1 MERLGFS
8 DSLGM
13 KLSLNGQI
21 RDLENGAT
29 LSGLLASLQL
39 AEKLVLVE
47 LNGHAVQRADFPA
60 IQLGEGDS
68 LEIVR
73 MVGGG

>member
-13 KLSLNGQI
+13 KLSLNGQV
-21 RDLENGAT
+21 RDLENSAT
-29 LSGLLASLQL
+29 ISGLLASLQL
-39 AEKLVLVE
+39 TEKLVLVE

>member
-1 MERLGFS
+1 MRLT
-8 DSLGM
+8 
-13 KLSLNGQI
+13 LNGQA
-21 RDLENGAT
+21 RDTETGT
-29 LSGLLASLQL
+29 TISDLLTSLQL

-47 LNGHAVQRADFPA
+47 LNGQAVQRADFPA
-60 IQLGEGDS
+60 TKLDEGDS

>member
-1 MERLGFS
+1 
-8 DSLGM
+8 M
-13 KLSLNGQI
+13 KLSLNGQV

-47 LNGHAVQRADFPA
+47 LNGHAVQRADFSA

>member
-1 MERLGFS
+1 
-8 DSLGM
+8 M

-21 RDLENGAT
+21 RDLENGVT

>member
-8 DSLGM
+8 DSFGM